1 MTGYNN
7 YDLED
12 DFVVSKFKGGGGKKT
27 KPKKEKKNPDGKFT
41 SKHVRISQQKIEK
54 ASGKREVKSK

>member
-1 MTGYNN
+1 MTGFDTRY
-7 YDLED
+7 ED
-12 DFVVSKFKGGGGKKT
+12 DFVVSKFKGGVGKKT

-54 ASGKREVKSK
+54 ASEKRAFSNK